1 MLNSEDQLN
10 HPFIVYSRLHH
21 YKNERERSKYPNQQF
36 KSSMPDVPLA
46 VRSAMDGAT
55 LLGFPLWLPRLF
67 PFPELVRYYF
77 LSFLSCRQL
86 QVLGTEVQYA
96 REVSSASYHQG
107 DAACFCTLSA
117 KLKLLMESVS
127 LWIIQFIN
135 FFFIWLNGLFGFF
148 SPFSNAQF
156 PSKTVLKRK
165 LLFCV
170 MIKKL
175 PFSQFHHFSAALVV
189 HQRRRN
195 AYPRCFFSY
204 ISN

>member
-1 MLNSEDQLN
+1 M
-10 HPFIVYSRLHH
+10 YSRLHH

-135 FFFIWLNGLFGFF
+135 FFFYMAKWLVRLF
-148 SPFSNAQF
+148 F
-156 PSKTVLKRK
+156 P
-165 LLFCV
+165 LFKCT
-170 MIKKL
+170 
-175 PFSQFHHFSAALVV
+175 
-189 HQRRRN
+189 
-195 AYPRCFFSY
+195 
-204 ISN
+204 ISI